1 MNRQLI
7 LVVEDNPDHM
17 ELAVTALQE
26 HAVTAEIAVA
36 RDGAEALEFLF
47 GQGRHAG
54 RDANIQPALVLLDMQ
69 LPKLSGLDV
78 LRQMRANPVTALTPV
93 VMLTS
98 STESMDVLACSQS
111 GANSFIHK
119 PVNFGAFTEKLKS
132 LQSYW
137 LGAHDA
143 TRRPEE
149 VWAGSQQS

>member
-1 MNRQLI
+1 MKSPLI

-17 ELAVTALQE
+17 ELAVTTLQE
-26 HAVTAEIAVA
+26 HAATAEIAMA

-47 GQGRHAG
+47 GQGRHSG
-54 RDANIQPALVLLDMQ
+54 RDATIQPALVLLDMQ
-69 LPKLSGLDV
+69 LPKLSGIDV
-78 LRQMRANPVTALTPV
+78 LRRMRASPVTALTPV

-132 LQSYW
+132 LQFYW
-137 LGAHDA
+137 EGGHD
-143 TRRPEE
+143 TTSPD
-149 VWAGSQQS
+149 